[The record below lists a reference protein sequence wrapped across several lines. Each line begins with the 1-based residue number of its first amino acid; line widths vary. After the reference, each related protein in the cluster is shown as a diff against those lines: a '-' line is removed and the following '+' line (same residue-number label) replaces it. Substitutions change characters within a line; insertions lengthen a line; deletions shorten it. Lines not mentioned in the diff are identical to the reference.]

1 MIYLKTVI
9 LRERVGL
16 NSLALVVFLIA
27 AFFSTAG
34 FAQQKQEPAD
44 SLIRLLE
51 ANSAQL
57 LQIDTVAYRKV
68 VGPARFFHNNTYLLC
83 DTALWN
89 VNTNI
94 INAIGHVQIIQ
105 ENTFLKSDAIEYV
118 VNENLAKC
126 RGQLVEL
133 FDKEGNILRTN
144 FLDYNTKDSIATF
157 YNGGAL
163 INNDGNLIE
172 SNNGMYQ
179 SKEKLFSFIDSVQM
193 FADSLFIISDKIDY
207 RTDLNKA
214 YFGRATT
221 AWQNENMLTANSG
234 EFDRP
239 ADIIT
244 FDKDG
249 YILTR
254 EQEIWADLLKY
265 FRKSG
270 NADLFNNVQMLDT
283 VQTAIALADKVTY
296 RPSPMVVELTQ
307 KPAVGLYTFD
317 KGVRDTLFMA
327 SDTIKYYTIRY
338 CDIDSSII
346 SQAKERK
353 KLSDIDPISAMNEKE
368 RVARLEAEKRREEA
382 GKRPESTQNATD
394 GTQKAPDEAPAVPN
408 KTPIAPN
415 TVSAAAKAPAGKR
428 KNIGKNPQTGTIPKT
443 AEADSLRTLSVA
455 DSLKILPVADSLR
468 NTIADTL
475 RTSVAD
481 SLKIPVADSLGTSV
495 ADSLKTAVAPPKDT
509 TQVTFIDAFHH
520 VKMYRSDLQ
529 GLCDSLVYTGIDSI
543 ARFYKDPILWNDTK
557 NQFTADSIQ
566 AAMKKN
572 ALHKIN
578 LLSNAYIIS
587 QEDSIHF
594 NQIKSPEMAAH
605 FANNDLYRYDAL
617 GGASA
622 IFYLQEDSIITVMN
636 QKESKMLSASIKD
649 RQIQKIKYIENIK
662 NDALP
667 VFNLPM
673 DQQRLRGFVWRDKDR
688 PKSRNEVTDRVI
700 RVSQR
705 DAVEKTPF
713 PQYLYSK
720 VYFPQRRDS
729 LMIYKAE
736 LDSIERAENA
746 ARELKRQKDLQAK
759 QMRDSLGRDTTV
771 HNNISAVPDT
781 LTVKTGVASDS
792 GILDDVNTAKTKKQ
806 LKAQKKLLK
815 KAEKLARKEEK
826 RLKKENRRENRKK
839 MLENKKQKRYIQ
851 KNKKPKSDEKSDF
864 PEM

>member
-1 MIYLKTVI
+1 MIYLKTVA

-16 NSLALVVFLIA
+16 NSLALVIFLIA

-34 FAQQKQEPAD
+34 FSQQKQEPAD

-57 LQIDTVAYRKV
+57 LQIDTMVYRKV

-105 ENTFLKSDAIEYV
+105 ENTVLKSDAIEYV
-118 VNENLAKC
+118 VRENLAKF

-179 SKEKLFSFIDSVQM
+179 SKEKLFSFVDSVQM

-207 RTDLNKA
+207 RTDINIA
-214 YFGRATT
+214 YFGTGTT
-221 AWQNENMLTANSG
+221 AWQKENMLTANSG

-249 YILTR
+249 YILTN

-265 FRKSG
+265 YRKSG

-317 KGVRDTLFMA
+317 KGVHDTLFIA
-327 SDTIKYYTIRY
+327 SDTLKYYTVRY
-338 CDIDSSII
+338 CDIDSAKV
-346 SQAKERK
+346 SQAQERK
-353 KLSDIDPISAMNEKE
+353 KLSDIDPISIMNEKE
-368 RVARLEAEKRREEA
+368 RAAKLAAEKKREEA
-382 GKRPESTQNATD
+382 GKRLEGND
-394 GTQKAPDEAPAVPN
+394 
-408 KTPIAPN
+408 KTPKNANKSLNDADKIPSG
-415 TVSAAAKAPAGKR
+415 VGKS
-428 KNIGKNPQTGTIPKT
+428 P
-443 AEADSLRTLSVA
+443 ADSLATFVS
-455 DSLKILPVADSLR
+455 DSLKM
-468 NTIADTL
+468 
-475 RTSVAD
+475 SVSD
-481 SLKIPVADSLGTSV
+481 SLKTFLTDSLGTSLI
-495 ADSLKTAVAPPKDT
+495 DSLKNSVVLPKDT
-509 TQVTFIDAFHH
+509 TQITFIDAFHH
-520 VKMYRSDLQ
+520 VKMFRSDLQ

-543 ARFYKDPILWNDTK
+543 ARFYKDPIMWNDTK

-572 ALHKIN
+572 VLYKIN

-622 IFYLQEDSIITVMN
+622 IFYLQEDSIVTVMN

-649 RQIQKIKYIENIK
+649 RQVQKIKYIENIK

-673 DQQRLRGFVWRDKDR
+673 DQQRLRGFVWRDKER
-688 PKSRNEVTDRVI
+688 PKSRYEITDRSI
-700 RVSQR
+700 RLSQR
-705 DAVEKTPF
+705 DTVEKTPF

-736 LDSIERAENA
+736 LDSIKRAEDA
-746 ARELKRQKDLQAK
+746 ARELKRQQDLQSK
-759 QMRDSLGRDTTV
+759 QMRDSLVRDTTNI
-771 HNNISAVPDT
+771 NNSMQAVSDT
-781 LTVKTGVASDS
+781 LSRKTAVSDDS
-792 GILDDVNTAKTKKQ
+792 GAVNIEKTKKQ
-806 LKAQKKLLK
+806 LKAEKKLLK

-826 RLKKENRRENRKK
+826 RLKKEKKRKK
-839 MLENKKQKRYIQ
+839 RKK
-851 KNKKPKSDEKSDF
+851 NT
-864 PEM
+864 